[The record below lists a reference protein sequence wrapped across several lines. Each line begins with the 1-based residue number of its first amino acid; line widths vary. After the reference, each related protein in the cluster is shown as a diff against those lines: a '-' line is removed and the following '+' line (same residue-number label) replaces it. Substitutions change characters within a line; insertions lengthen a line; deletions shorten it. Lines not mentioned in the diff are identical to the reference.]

1 MRRLLA
7 PAFTPRALRVLQSR
21 VEDLVDR
28 LLDAAAEKGEIDVIA
43 DFASAIPVQLIGDM
57 LGIPQ
62 DERGPLRTW
71 SLAILGALEPV
82 LSRQQFETG
91 VSAVAEFKDYLSN
104 IISDRLRTAHNDPAE
119 ILSKLIA
126 ASDYAA
132 QADDSERLP
141 SSS

>member
-71 SLAILGALEPV
+71 SLAILGAL
-82 LSRQQFETG
+82 
-91 VSAVAEFKDYLSN
+91 
-104 IISDRLRTAHNDPAE
+104 
-119 ILSKLIA
+119 
-126 ASDYAA
+126 
-132 QADDSERLP
+132 
-141 SSS
+141 